1 MRVLL
6 DECVPRK
13 LKKSLSEHECRT
25 VAEQGLAGKKN
36 GELLSLAER
45 AGFDAFLT
53 LDRGIEF
60 QQNLQARRIAI
71 LVVSAPSSR
80 LADLLPLVP
89 DILTKL
95 HSLGSGQ
102 VIRVK

>member
-1 MRVLL
+1 MKVLL
-6 DECVPRK
+6 DECVPRR
-13 LKKSLSEHECRT
+13 LKKNLSDHECHT

-36 GELLSLAER
+36 GELLSLAEK

-60 QQNLQARRIAI
+60 QQNLQSRRIAI
-71 LVVSAPSSR
+71 LVVSTPSSR
-80 LADLLPLVP
+80 FVDLLPLVP

-95 HSLGSGQ
+95 HWLGPGQ
-102 VIRVK
+102 VVKVK